1 MDSKDLIIVAGSIFF
16 LLIVAHGLWVAR
28 RQQKL
33 NEIRM
38 DIDITESASD
48 HVVDEVSP
56 EFPNGGARVIS
67 EALASAEPD
76 RARLRESAGDLGD
89 AEAKASVDLPLESDS
104 PNLTAKGAK
113 APVVDQPAMQAPPAA
128 TPIDY
133 LFGDAPVTPTRKNS
147 GGSPTGANNA
157 EETSAT
163 LADEANDTKDA
174 RRNNPQLEELLIL
187 GVMAKPEAPFGGA
200 ALVAALR
207 GQGLKYG
214 DMGIF
219 HRLSA
224 AEVAGQ
230 DASEE
235 RLFSVANA
243 LEPGTFDLSDLE
255 GLQSPGLTFFMQL
268 PIPGDALETLD
279 DMVLSARTVAA
290 ALGGDVKDDAMSAL
304 TGQTIEHMKQRIADF
319 ALKQLTA
326 TSDG

>member
-28 RQQKL
+28 RQKL
-33 NEIRM
+33 NDIRM
-38 DIDITESASD
+38 DIDVTESASD
-48 HVVDEVSP
+48 HVLDEVSP

-76 RARLRESAGDLGD
+76 RARFRESAVDLGD
-89 AEAKASVDLPLESDS
+89 VEAKASASLPLKSDS
-104 PNLTAKGAK
+104 PNLTAKGEK
-113 APVVDQPAMQAPPAA
+113 APVVDQPAMQPPPAA
-128 TPIDY
+128 PPIDD
-133 LFGDAPVTPTRKNS
+133 LFDDALVTPTRKNS
-147 GGSPTGANNA
+147 GGAPTGTNNA
-157 EETSAT
+157 EEKSAT
-163 LADEANDTKDA
+163 LADDANETKDA

-207 GQGLKYG
+207 GQGFKYG

-219 HRLSA
+219 HRL
-224 AEVAGQ
+224 VVGK

-235 RLFSVANA
+235 RLFSIANA

-290 ALGGDVKDDAMSAL
+290 SLGGDVKDDAMSAL

-319 ALKQLTA
+319 ALRQLTA

>member
-1 MDSKDLIIVAGSIFF
+1 
-16 LLIVAHGLWVAR
+16 
-28 RQQKL
+28 
-33 NEIRM
+33 M
-38 DIDITESASD
+38 DIDVAESAFD

-76 RARLRESAGDLGD
+76 RARLRESADDLGD
-89 AEAKASVDLPLESDS
+89 AEAKASVNLPLESDS
-104 PNLTAKGAK
+104 RNLTAKGAS

-128 TPIDY
+128 TPMDD
-133 LFGDAPVTPTRKNS
+133 LFGDAPFTPTRKNS
-147 GGSPTGANNA
+147 GGSLTGASNA

-163 LADEANDTKDA
+163 LVDEANDTKDA

-187 GVMAKPEAPFGGA
+187 GVMAKPEAPFDGA
-200 ALVAALR
+200 ALIAALR

-219 HRLSA
+219 HRLGA
-224 AEVAGQ
+224 GKVAGKN
-230 DASEE
+230 ASEE

-243 LEPGTFDLSDLE
+243 IEPGTFDLSDLE

-279 DMVLSARTVAA
+279 DMVL
-290 ALGGDVKDDAMSAL
+290 
-304 TGQTIEHMKQRIADF
+304 
-319 ALKQLTA
+319 
-326 TSDG
+326 

>member
-48 HVVDEVSP
+48 YVVDEVSP

-76 RARLRESAGDLGD
+76 RARLRESASDLGD

-128 TPIDY
+128 TPIDD
-133 LFGDAPVTPTRKNS
+133 LFGDPLVTPTRKNS
-147 GGSPTGANNA
+147 GGSPTGTNNA

-219 HRLSA
+219 HRLG
-224 AEVAGQ
+224 AGN
-230 DASEE
+230 DAGEE

-255 GLQSPGLTFFMQL
+255 GLQSPGMMFFMQL

-319 ALKQLTA
+319 ALKQLAA

>member
-1 MDSKDLIIVAGSIFF
+1 LDSKDLIIVAGSIFF

-56 EFPNGGARVIS
+56 DFPNGGARVIS

-104 PNLTAKGAK
+104 PNLTGKGAK

-128 TPIDY
+128 TPIDD
-133 LFGDAPVTPTRKNS
+133 LFGDAPVTPTRKSS
-147 GGSPTGANNA
+147 GGSPTGTNNA
-157 EETSAT
+157 EETPAT
-163 LADEANDTKDA
+163 LADEANYTKDA

-219 HRLSA
+219 HRLG
-224 AEVAGQ
+224 AGK
-230 DASEE
+230 DASQE

-255 GLQSPGLTFFMQL
+255 GLQSPGLMFFMQL

-319 ALKQLTA
+319 ALKQLAA

>member
-1 MDSKDLIIVAGSIFF
+1 
-16 LLIVAHGLWVAR
+16 
-28 RQQKL
+28 
-33 NEIRM
+33 M
-38 DIDITESASD
+38 DIDVTKSASD

-56 EFPNGGARVIS
+56 DFPNGGARVIS

-76 RARLRESAGDLGD
+76 RARLRESSGDLGD
-89 AEAKASVDLPLESDS
+89 AVAKESANLSLKSDS
-104 PNLTAKGAK
+104 PNLSAKGAK
-113 APVVDQPAMQAPPAA
+113 ASVVDQPAMQAPPAA
-128 TPIDY
+128 PPIDD
-133 LFGDAPVTPTRKNS
+133 LFSDPLVTPTRKTS
-147 GGSPTGANNA
+147 GGSLTGTKNA
-157 EETSAT
+157 DEKFAT
-163 LADEANDTKDA
+163 LADEANETKDA
-174 RRNNPQLEELLIL
+174 RRKNPQLEELLIL

-219 HRLSA
+219 HRLG
-224 AEVAGQ
+224 AGQ
-230 DASEE
+230 GASEE